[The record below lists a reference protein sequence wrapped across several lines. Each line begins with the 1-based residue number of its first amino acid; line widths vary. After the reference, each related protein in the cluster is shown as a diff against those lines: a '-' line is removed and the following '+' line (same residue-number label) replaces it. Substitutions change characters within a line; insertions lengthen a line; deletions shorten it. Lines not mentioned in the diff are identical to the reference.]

1 MTMSQHAHIHTNS
14 PQHTQNENKKLHT
27 HTHREHAKCLGHAR
41 LKADVHMLF
50 VKKHTHTHTQTT
62 NYQLSDS
69 HTSNSNYLRLPPAP
83 LAMFLVLL
91 LLLCLACKGSIA
103 CKGTPACKGT
113 FACKGTKGIAMPF
126 LLLAA
131 LSAIQPAEG
140 RPWIAWW
147 RVRTHRGIMYYVH
160 DSGYWEELEPEYSEA
175 LEEAMHV
182 EPEMATY
189 IEGNSQVDFGDEISD
204 FPPTWHIPSQQ
215 WLMSRIDPDPRV
227 VYVAQPLDVHV
238 WVPQHYPRAAYASF
252 DSVDHT
258 PNWSTGWATVTNT
271 HPAGAAPAYARD
283 GNQHTMVSSDGTIH
297 VWRDHS
303 NPTSRWGRGR
313 SKSPTPTY
321 QWESQGWQ
329 SQEWQSWDWNTCQQW
344 HQQCQEW
351 QDWGTGGASGS
362 WAGWSAP
369 APPNPDRMLYR
380 GVGADKRRK
389 ERRELARQGKEIP
402 AHLKPMRISLNK
414 ALKRQMHEL
423 HTKAREMAEETD
435 PEKLKQWEE
444 EQKVWLEMVAREE
457 AEKRASASPQP
468 EDGST
473 ENQPAEGSQ
482 NLPDDGKADDDK
494 APADVVIGNRPR
506 SRSQSAESRGMRR
519 FYSGR
524 SNPTLVA
531 RGLTI
536 PEGEQPE
543 QGSKKSEKKR
553 KKSKKPEKAPLERVK
568 EEKDPDGPSGPGPD
582 GGAAAAAVA

>member
-1 MTMSQHAHIHTNS
+1 
-14 PQHTQNENKKLHT
+14 
-27 HTHREHAKCLGHAR
+27 
-41 LKADVHMLF
+41 
-50 VKKHTHTHTQTT
+50 
-62 NYQLSDS
+62 
-69 HTSNSNYLRLPPAP
+69 
-83 LAMFLVLL
+83 
-91 LLLCLACKGSIA
+91 
-103 CKGTPACKGT
+103 
-113 FACKGTKGIAMPF
+113 
-126 LLLAA
+126 
-131 LSAIQPAEG
+131 
-140 RPWIAWW
+140 
-147 RVRTHRGIMYYVH
+147 MYYVH

-175 LEEAMHV
+175 LEEAMQV
-182 EPEMATY
+182 EPEMAIY
-189 IEGNSQVDFGDEISD
+189 IEGNSHVDFGAEISA

-215 WLMSRIDPDPRV
+215 WLMSRDDPDPRV
-227 VYVAQPLDVHV
+227 VYVAQPLDVQV
-238 WVPQHYPRAAYASF
+238 WIPQHYPRAAYASF
-252 DSVDHT
+252 DSVDHA
-258 PNWSTGWATVTNT
+258 PNWSPGWATVTNT
-271 HPAGAAPAYARD
+271 DPAGAGPAYARD

-297 VWRDHS
+297 VWRDNS
-303 NPTSRWGRGR
+303 NPTTRWGRGR

-321 QWESQGWQ
+321 QWDSQGWQ
-329 SQEWQSWDWNTCQQW
+329 GQGWQSWDWNTCQQW
-344 HQQCQEW
+344 HQQCQE
-351 QDWGTGGASGS
+351 GTGGASGS
-362 WAGWSAP
+362 WGGWSAP

-435 PEKLKQWEE
+435 PEKLKKWEE

-457 AEKRASASPQP
+457 AEKRASASPEP

-473 ENQPAEGSQ
+473 EHQPAQGSQ

-543 QGSKKSEKKR
+543 ERSQKKEKK
-553 KKSKKPEKAPLERVK
+553 KEKQKA
-568 EEKDPDGPSGPGPD
+568 
-582 GGAAAAAVA
+582 